1 MKSRRGCLIGLL
13 VAVVLFSLLAMAGSW
28 WLLQKVRERTSMS
41 TPTPLAARTP
51 TPVVRIT
58 AGPYPPIV
66 LVDPE
71 PEELEEVWVEAEAGQ
86 LLQVTMS
93 ERELKEELLAGLA
106 GAPAQGYQ
114 LEDLQLL
121 PDQLRITGRADLNGL
136 EVPVTAAGRISAVDC
151 WLDVEITQVLVG
163 PLPAPAFVKQQFQDQ
178 LDQWSEAY
186 RQDPPM
192 CVSDISITQGQITL
206 IGIKR

>member
-13 VAVVLFSLLAMAGSW
+13 AAVLLFSLLAMAGSW
-28 WLLQKVRERTSMS
+28 WLLQQVRERAGLS
-41 TPTPLAARTP
+41 TPTPLVPRTP
-51 TPVVRIT
+51 AVRIT
-58 AGPYPPIV
+58 AGPYPPIT

-71 PEELEEVWVEAEAGQ
+71 PAELEEAWVEAKVGQ

-93 ERELKEELLAGLA
+93 EQALEEELLAGLA
-106 GAPAQGYQ
+106 SAPAQGYQ
-114 LEDLQLL
+114 LENLQLL
-121 PDQLRITGRADLNGL
+121 PGQVRITGRADMNGL
-136 EVPVTAAGRISAVDC
+136 EVPVTAAGRISAADC

>member
-28 WLLQKVRERTSMS
+28 WLLQQVRERTIIS
-41 TPTPLAARTP
+41 TPTPLAARP
-51 TPVVRIT
+51 PAARIT

-71 PEELEEVWVEAEAGQ
+71 PAELEEAWIEAKAGQ

-93 ERELKEELLAGLA
+93 ERELEKELLAGLA

-121 PDQLRITGRADLNGL
+121 PDQVRITGRADLNGL
-136 EVPVTAAGRISAVDC
+136 EVPVTAAGRISTADC
-151 WLDVEITQVLVG
+151 WLNVEITQVLMG

>member
-1 MKSRRGCLIGLL
+1 MKSRKGCLIGLL
-13 VAVVLFSLLAMAGSW
+13 VAVLLFSLLAVAGSW
-28 WLLQKVRERTSMS
+28 WLLQQVRQRTSVS
-41 TPTPLAARTP
+41 TPTPPILRTP
-51 TPVVRIT
+51 AVRVT

-71 PEELEEVWVEAEAGQ
+71 LGELEQAWQNAPAGQ

-93 ERELKEELLAGLA
+93 EQKLERELLAGLA

-114 LEDLQLL
+114 LDDVQLL
-121 PDQLRITGRADLNGL
+121 PEQVRIAGWADINGL
-136 EVPVTAAGRISAVDC
+136 EVPVTAAGRISAADC
-151 WLDVEITQVLVG
+151 WLDVKITQVLVG
-163 PLPAPAFVKQQFQDQ
+163 PLPAPAAVRQQFQDQ

-192 CVSDISITQGQITL
+192 CVADVTISQGRITL
-206 IGIKR
+206 TGIKR

>member
-1 MKSRRGCLIGLL
+1 VKSRRGCLIGLL
-13 VAVVLFSLLAMAGSW
+13 AAVLLFSLLAMAGSW
-28 WLLQKVRERTSMS
+28 WLLQKVRERTSLS
-41 TPTPLAARTP
+41 TPTPLILRTPAAR
-51 TPVVRIT
+51 VT

-71 PEELEEVWVEAEAGQ
+71 LGELEQAWRNAPAGQ

-93 ERELKEELLAGLA
+93 EQELEAELLAGLA

-114 LEDLQLL
+114 LNDVQLL
-121 PDQLRITGRADLNGL
+121 PDQVRISGRADINGL
-136 EVPVTAAGRISAVDC
+136 EVPIAAAARISAADC

-163 PLPAPAFVKQQFQDQ
+163 PLPAPTAVKQQFQDQ
-178 LDQWSEAY
+178 LDQWSDAY

-192 CVSDISITQGQITL
+192 CVADVTISQGQITL
-206 IGIKR
+206 TGIKR